1 MLIVIIGVV
10 VYVSIHLGIYTVNG
24 CTQILTLVDSSKND
38 ADFEPNFQINWR

>member
-10 VYVSIHLGIYTVNG
+10 VYVSINLGKHAVNG
-24 CTQILTLVDSSKND
+24 CTQILTLVDSNKND